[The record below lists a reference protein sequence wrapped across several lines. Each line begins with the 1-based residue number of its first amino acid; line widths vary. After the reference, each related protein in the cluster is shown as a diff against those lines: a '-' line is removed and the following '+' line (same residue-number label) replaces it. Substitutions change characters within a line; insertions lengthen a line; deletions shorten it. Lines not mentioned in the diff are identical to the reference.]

1 MSSSLEATDCARK
14 ADDWRLFPP
23 SFEMLNFFANEFV
36 RTLW

>member
-14 ADDWRLFPP
+14 AGDQRLYPL
-23 SFEMLNFFANEFV
+23 SSEMLSFFANEFV